1 MKRQFEEHIQNL
13 IFNEDNFIYKTNLEL
28 LRLYYNFLYSKFED
42 EELCS
47 LYLEQFDSI
56 SKITSS
62 NIESNFSDLVIE
74 YMSESFNT
82 SDLDELECSGIYFIF
97 NDIDNLIYIGKTNN
111 LSTRPLQ
118 SFINKMPYGAS
129 YIKIIKFTHID
140 SVEAILIDYYLPMY
154 NNKKE
159 TLPSIK
165 NRTYT
170 KMVEL
175 CKRELTKSLRIYPIE
190 DESVIVERQSK
201 VDRLNELL
209 EKRRNNEKIS

>member
-13 IFNEDNFIYKTNLEL
+13 ILNEDNFIYKTNLEL

-47 LYLEQFDSI
+47 LYLDQFDSI

-62 NIESNFSDLVIE
+62 NIESNFSDLLIE

-82 SDLDELECSGIYFIF
+82 SDLDELESCSGLYFIF
-97 NDIDNLIYIGKTNN
+97 NDIDNLMYIGKTKN
-111 LSTRPLQ
+111 LSTRPIQ

-129 YIKIIKFTHID
+129 YIKIIKYVHID
-140 SVEAILIDYYLPMY
+140 TVEAVLIDYYLPMY

-159 TLPSIK
+159 TLPSIT

-170 KMVEL
+170 KGVEF
-175 CKRELTKSLRIYPIE
+175 CKMELTKSKAIYPIE
-190 DESVIVERQSK
+190 DEKLS
-201 VDRLNELL
+201 
-209 EKRRNNEKIS
+209 